1 MAEREFDHLANK
13 ADLTAQSTDILI
25 RDLRGVR
32 LVVYRAFLEFD
43 LRASGHKN
51 HA

>member
-1 MAEREFDHLANK
+1 MAERKFNHLANK
-13 ADLTAQSTDILI
+13 ADLTAQSADILV

-32 LVVYRAFLEFD
+32 IVIDRAFLEFD